1 MCSAFVDEHEATLAE
16 LQSLQTQRHQRQPL
30 CATQRLDGVVCD
42 AFAATRTGRTG
53 AALTASLKLS
63 STIAG
68 AGARPMRRQVAGDDG
83 TNMGMQP
90 FRCGGACRQH
100 SSTRIDWAACQA
112 SLSLCPFTACH
123 CLCSGLSPEKLRL
136 PHIIDPLWTVKPG
149 NGAELSVQRMP
160 PKHVLETIPAHKEWP
175 ETSQV

>member
-30 CATQRLDGVVCD
+30 CTTQRLDGVVCD

-90 FRCGGACRQH
+90 FRCGAHACD
-100 SSTRIDWAACQA
+100 IAAHALIGPHVKHLCR
-112 SLSLCPFTACH
+112 SVLSLLATACAVAFH
-123 CLCSGLSPEKLRL
+123 QRNCACPTLLTHSGR
-136 PHIIDPLWTVKPG
+136 
-149 NGAELSVQRMP
+149 
-160 PKHVLETIPAHKEWP
+160 
-175 ETSQV
+175 